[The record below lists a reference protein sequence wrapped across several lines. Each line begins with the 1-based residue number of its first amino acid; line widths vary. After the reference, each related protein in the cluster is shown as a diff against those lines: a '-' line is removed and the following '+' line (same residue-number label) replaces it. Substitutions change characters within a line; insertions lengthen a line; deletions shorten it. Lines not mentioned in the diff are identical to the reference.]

1 MNSRRIRQSQGSDRR
16 MRGETGRFA
25 TGEGSSVGE
34 QIVDIIRNAG
44 VVGAG
49 GAGLPTHV
57 KAAATV
63 DTVLVNGASCEPLLM
78 SDPYLLE
85 AEIENVIRGLKAVM
99 DCTKASRGIICL
111 KGKHAKALAV
121 VREAVARHAGEGLE
135 AFELRDFYPAGDE
148 HVLVHEVLGKTV
160 PERGIPLQI
169 GAVVSNVESLY
180 NIALAMDGKP
190 VTHRYLT
197 ITGEIAHP
205 MVVKVPVGALVSDV
219 IAFAGGATIAD
230 YRVVDGGPMMG
241 RVLPDVHQPVTKTT
255 SGLILLPPTHTVVAG
270 KVMDPARIRR
280 ITNSV
285 CCQCTRCTDLCP
297 RNLLGHSLH
306 PHKLMRIPES
316 LVASSP
322 IAREALLCSECGIC
336 EKFAC
341 PMMVSPRE
349 VNAQIKK
356 VLMREGAKWESSG
369 KELVA
374 NPFRNSRQVPT
385 MRLIQ
390 RLDLEKY
397 YSHTEYAG
405 EFTPSVVHIRLGQH
419 IGAPAACTVA
429 VGNKVQQ
436 GDLIGEIPEKAMG
449 ARIHASIS
457 GTVEAIADGVV
468 TIRA

>member
-1 MNSRRIRQSQGSDRR
+1 
-16 MRGETGRFA
+16 
-25 TGEGSSVGE
+25 
-34 QIVDIIRNAG
+34 
-44 VVGAG
+44 
-49 GAGLPTHV
+49 
-57 KAAATV
+57 
-63 DTVLVNGASCEPLLM
+63 
-78 SDPYLLE
+78 
-85 AEIENVIRGLKAVM
+85 
-99 DCTKASRGIICL
+99 
-111 KGKHAKALAV
+111 
-121 VREAVARHAGEGLE
+121 
-135 AFELRDFYPAGDE
+135 
-148 HVLVHEVLGKTV
+148 
-160 PERGIPLQI
+160 
-169 GAVVSNVESLY
+169 
-180 NIALAMDGKP
+180 
-190 VTHRYLT
+190 
-197 ITGEIAHP
+197 
-205 MVVKVPVGALVSDV
+205 
-219 IAFAGGATIAD
+219 
-230 YRVVDGGPMMG
+230 
-241 RVLPDVHQPVTKTT
+241 
-255 SGLILLPPTHTVVAG
+255 
-270 KVMDPARIRR
+270 
-280 ITNSV
+280 
-285 CCQCTRCTDLCP
+285 
-297 RNLLGHSLH
+297 
-306 PHKLMRIPES
+306 MRIPES